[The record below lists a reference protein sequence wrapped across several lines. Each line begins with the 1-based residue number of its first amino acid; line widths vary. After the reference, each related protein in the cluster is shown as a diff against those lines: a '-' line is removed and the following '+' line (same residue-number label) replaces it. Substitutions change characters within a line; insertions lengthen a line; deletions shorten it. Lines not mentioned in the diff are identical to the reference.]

1 MHHRRQHD
9 QHMKDIMRAADEIKP
24 PRPDRLRAAGGI
36 EESPQGQDATLEEV
50 VGHARGAPHV
60 GPARDDEPM
69 RDGDAAREAE
79 ADEGGDA
86 QFAVLLALEVFG
98 MDDEDGG
105 EEAED
110 YGLAVE

>member
-1 MHHRRQHD
+1 
-9 QHMKDIMRAADEIKP
+9 
-24 PRPDRLRAAGGI
+24 
-36 EESPQGQDATLEEV
+36 
-50 VGHARGAPHV
+50 
-60 GPARDDEPM
+60 M